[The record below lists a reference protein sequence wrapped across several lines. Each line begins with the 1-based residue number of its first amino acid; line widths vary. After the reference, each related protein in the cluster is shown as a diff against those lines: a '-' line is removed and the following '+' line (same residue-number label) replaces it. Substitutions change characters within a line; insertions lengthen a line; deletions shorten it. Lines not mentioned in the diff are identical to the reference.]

1 MASPEQLQQRAIE
14 EASRI
19 IHQSR
24 HVVALVGAGMSVESG
39 IPPFRGEGGLW
50 TRVGEPDNRGY
61 QRFLE
66 DPEAHW
72 RNLLNPETEGPRAEF
87 QAAFAKARPNP
98 GHLALV
104 DMEALGILKY
114 IITQNVD
121 GLHVA
126 AGSESVAEIHGNRN
140 KLRCI
145 QCGLRW
151 MRQDFEINELPPRC
165 PECRGLIKGDGVS
178 FGEPI
183 PRDVLAV
190 CYREASLCDCM
201 MIIGTSALVY
211 PAASFPAE
219 ARMHGA
225 SLIEINTT
233 DTPLT
238 DMCDVVLQGPSG
250 QVLPELVERMRALG
264 QEPTQQ

>member
-1 MASPEQLQQRAIE
+1 MTSPEQQQERAME
-14 EASRI
+14 EASMI

-87 QAAFAKARPNP
+87 RDAFAKAQPNP
-98 GHLALV
+98 GHVALV
-104 DMEALGILKY
+104 AMENLGILKY

-121 GLHVA
+121 GLHVE
-126 AGSESVAEIHGNRN
+126 AGNERVAEIHGNRN

-145 QCGLRW
+145 ECNLRW
-151 MRQDFEINELPPRC
+151 MRQDFEITVLPPKC
-165 PECRGLIKGDGVS
+165 PECTGLIKGDGVS

-190 CYREASLCDCM
+190 CYQQTRMSDCM

-211 PAASFPAE
+211 PAASFP
-219 ARMHGA
+219 
-225 SLIEINTT
+225 
-233 DTPLT
+233 
-238 DMCDVVLQGPSG
+238 PSYTRWRSWSTSKG
-250 QVLPELVERMRALG
+250 KLLPPRRK
-264 QEPTQQ
+264 